1 MQRTRLVCEANERS
15 SPWAASMVLD
25 LHRGDVDLVVVL
37 VLAELHLGGRQ
48 LAQQQQGGRHQ
59 HRRAPQLLGLGALER
74 QSVAYGRS
82 DEPRA
87 RLSMP
92 GTGSIDTILQCT
104 TAVVHPDL
112 RNGMLNNLYVY

>member
-1 MQRTRLVCEANERS
+1 
-15 SPWAASMVLD
+15 MVLD

-82 DEPRA
+82 DEPA
-87 RLSMP
+87 LYY
-92 GTGSIDTILQCT
+92 SIDTILH
-104 TAVVHPDL
+104 AVYYEGLFLILVQL
-112 RNGMLNNLYVY
+112 

>member
-15 SPWAASMVLD
+15 SPWAASKMVLD

-82 DEPRA
+82 DELA
-87 RLSMP
+87 LYY
-92 GTGSIDTILQCT
+92 SIDTILQCT
-104 TAVVHPDL
+104 TAVQL
-112 RNGMLNNLYVY
+112 